1 MTIAFTFDASG
12 CSGCKACQA
21 ACKDKNNLPLGV
33 LWRRIYEVG
42 GGDWTHSG
50 GAWTSTVY
58 AYNLSIACNHCV
70 HPKCAGVCPVN
81 AYTVREDGIVL
92 LDSSRCI
99 GCGYCAWA
107 CPYGAPQYDRS
118 TGKMTKCNLC
128 YDNLDAGLPPAC
140 VTSCPLRVLDVEDQ
154 SELEMRG
161 LRYQVIFPMPATSR
175 TEPRVYVKPHPSA
188 RQVGQTPE
196 VLNQEEFAPQRKRSN
211 SWAAWEEIPL
221 LVFTLSAQT
230 AAGMSWVLGILVLL
244 GIPFS
249 PLAYLAIG
257 AILGLGL
264 IVSFLHLGSPKNAWR
279 IFGNLHKSWLS
290 REILA
295 ALLFMLCWAISL
307 LSFWL
312 PADLSMGKPVPA
324 CVTGL
329 AGTALVFSMS
339 EVYRLRMVPA
349 WNTWRTKAIFFLSA
363 VILGLVSVVPGLVL
377 TGSPTGE
384 LARSFHWI
392 LAAGT
397 VAFVMELVLSLSEKW
412 DSNPPVRIIR
422 MLLTVGGI
430 TGSALLVSSPADS
443 WTGILYLVFLLA
455 LLEQILG
462 RWLFYARRN
471 PLM

>member
-1 MTIAFTFDASG
+1 MTFAFTFDASG

-21 ACKDKNNLPLGV
+21 ACKDKNNLPIGV

-42 GGDWTHSG
+42 GGKWTLSG
-50 GAWTSTVY
+50 NAWTSTVY

-81 AYTVREDGIVL
+81 AFTVREDGIVL
-92 LDSSRCI
+92 LDSSKCI

-118 TGKMTKCNLC
+118 TGTMTKCNLC

-140 VTSCPLRVLDVEDQ
+140 VASCPLRVLDVSDQ
-154 SELEMRG
+154 ADLEMRG
-161 LRYQVIFPMPATSR
+161 IRYQAIFPMPVTSR
-175 TEPRVYVKPHPSA
+175 TEPRVYVKPHPA
-188 RQVGQTPE
+188 AGLAGQTPE

-221 LVFTLSAQT
+221 LAFTLFAQM
-230 AAGMSWVLGILVLL
+230 AAGISWVLGILVLL

-257 AILGLGL
+257 ASLGLGL

-295 ALLFMLCWAISL
+295 ALLFMLCWAISI

-312 PADLSMGKPVPA
+312 PGDLSMVKPVLA

-329 AGTALVFSMS
+329 AGAVLVFSMS
-339 EVYRLRMVPA
+339 EVYRLRMVPT
-349 WNTWRTKAIFFLSA
+349 WNTWRTKAAFFLSA
-363 VILGLVSVVPGLVL
+363 LILGGVIVGNGLTL
-377 TGSPTGE
+377 TGTPIAQHTVLLWWLCGGG
-384 LARSFHWI
+384 I
-392 LAAGT
+392 LFLG
-397 VAFVMELVLSLSEKW
+397 MELWLTYSERGRTNSAIK
-412 DSNPPVRIIR
+412 RIR
-422 MLLTVGGI
+422 DLLT
-430 TGSALLVSSPADS
+430 L
-443 WTGILYLVFLLA
+443 TGIAGSILLVFLPLPIRTWIGFMDFTLI
-455 LLEQILG
+455 LLEEIIG
-462 RWLFYARRN
+462 RWVFYSSRN
-471 PLM
+471 PIM